1 MGTEFGM
8 LSNVL
13 MWNKIGRVVT
23 RISEQRGISASQALD
38 LFYTSPLCSELHDPA
53 TGLYLMG
60 DEYLAQSLTPQT
72 PTDGKIK
79 KKNIVTL

>member
-1 MGTEFGM
+1 M

-23 RISEQRGISASQALD
+23 RLSERKGISASSALD
-38 LFYTSPLCSELHDPA
+38 LFYTSQLCRDLHDPS

-60 DEYLAQSLTPQT
+60 DEYLVNAVS
-72 PTDGKIK
+72 
-79 KKNIVTL
+79 

>member
-1 MGTEFGM
+1 M

-23 RISEQRGISASQALD
+23 RLSEQRGISASSALD
-38 LFYTSPLCSELHDPA
+38 LFYSSQLCRDLHDPA

-60 DEYLAQSLTPQT
+60 DEYLA
-72 PTDGKIK
+72 
-79 KKNIVTL
+79 NAV

>member
-1 MGTEFGM
+1 M

-23 RISEQRGISASQALD
+23 RLNEQKGISASSALD
-38 LFYTSPLCSELHDPA
+38 LFYTSQLCRDLHDPA

-60 DEYLAQSLTPQT
+60 DEYLVNA
-72 PTDGKIK
+72 I
-79 KKNIVTL
+79 N

>member
-1 MGTEFGM
+1 M

-23 RISEQRGISASQALD
+23 RLSEERGISASGALD
-38 LFYTSPLCSELHDPA
+38 LFYTSQLCQDLHDPA

-60 DEYLAQSLTPQT
+60 DEYLASGI
-72 PTDGKIK
+72 D
-79 KKNIVTL
+79 

>member
-1 MGTEFGM
+1 M

-23 RISEQRGISASQALD
+23 RLSEQKGISASSALD
-38 LFYTSPLCSELHDPA
+38 LFYTSQLCRDLHDPA

-60 DEYLAQSLTPQT
+60 DEYLVNA
-72 PTDGKIK
+72 I
-79 KKNIVTL
+79 N

>member
-1 MGTEFGM
+1 M

-23 RISEQRGISASQALD
+23 RLSEERGISTSKALD
-38 LFYTSPLCSELHDPA
+38 LFYTSQLCKDLHDPA

-60 DEYLAQSLTPQT
+60 DEYLAN
-72 PTDGKIK
+72 GIAK
-79 KKNIVTL
+79 

>member
-1 MGTEFGM
+1 M

-23 RISEQRGISASQALD
+23 RLSEQRGISASSALD
-38 LFYTSPLCSELHDPA
+38 LFYTSQLCRDLHDPA

-60 DEYLAQSLTPQT
+60 DEYLA
-72 PTDGKIK
+72 DA
-79 KKNIVTL
+79 VTK

>member
-1 MGTEFGM
+1 M

-23 RISEQRGISASQALD
+23 RLSEQRGISASNALD
-38 LFYTSPLCSELHDPA
+38 LFYSSQLCRDLHDPA

-60 DEYLAQSLTPQT
+60 DEYLTNA
-72 PTDGKIK
+72 
-79 KKNIVTL
+79 V

>member
-1 MGTEFGM
+1 M

-23 RISEQRGISASQALD
+23 RLSKQRGISASSALD
-38 LFYTSPLCSELHDPA
+38 LFYTSQLCRDLHDPA

-60 DEYLAQSLTPQT
+60 DEYLA
-72 PTDGKIK
+72 DA
-79 KKNIVTL
+79 VA

>member
-1 MGTEFGM
+1 M

-23 RISEQRGISASQALD
+23 RISEQRGISASRALD
-38 LFYTSPLCSELHDPA
+38 LFYTSQLCRDLHDPA

-60 DEYLAQSLTPQT
+60 DEYLVNAL
-72 PTDGKIK
+72 
-79 KKNIVTL
+79 

>member
-23 RISEQRGISASQALD
+23 RASEQRGISASQALD
-38 LFYTSPLCSELHDPA
+38 LFYTSPLCGELHDPT

-60 DEYLAQSLTPQT
+60 DEYLAQSL
-72 PTDGKIK
+72 
-79 KKNIVTL
+79 